1 MPASYWEREKIQND
15 RSEKIY
21 NYKRKQLQKETV
33 LLEEYSMQ
41 RSGKY
46 NMTVEKP
53 DKHVLSPVI
62 KINSNS
68 GKSRWNDVPLM
79 WCDENGTFL
88 CLPFPQKLQPQS
100 NHEKDIKQTQIDG
113 HSTKYLT
120 STP

>member
-1 MPASYWEREKIQND
+1 MQ
-15 RSEKIY
+15 
-21 NYKRKQLQKETV
+21 ETQEMLV
-33 LLEEYSMQ
+33 WSLGQEDPLEEGMATDSSVLAWRIQ
-41 RSGKY
+41 W
-46 NMTVEKP
+46 TEKP

-62 KINSNS
+62 NSNSNS

-79 WCDENGTFL
+79 CCDENGAFL